1 MVQENDVWSGTPSQ
15 ITNLGT
21 YIICGLVS
29 VATFGVGAII
39 AIPYAI
45 WQYLVVKNQRFELTS
60 QRLRAHSGVLSKKT
74 DELELYRVK
83 DTKFDQPFFLRLFGL
98 GNVIIVSSDTT
109 TPISAITAIKDA
121 QHLREQIRQLV
132 EDRRDQK
139 RVRVAEF
146 E

>member
-1 MVQENDVWSGTPSQ
+1 MAQETDVWSGNPSQ

-21 YIICGLVS
+21 YIICGLISLTV
-29 VATFGVGAII
+29 FGAII

-45 WQYLVVKNQRFELTS
+45 WRYLVVKNWRYELTS
-60 QRLRAHSGVLSKKT
+60 QRIRAHSGVLSKKT

-98 GNVIIVSSDTT
+98 GNVIIVSSDST
-109 TPISAITAIKDA
+109 TPVSEITAIKDA
-121 QHLREQIRQLV
+121 KNLREQIRNLV
-132 EDRRDQK
+132 EERRDQK

>member
-1 MVQENDVWSGTPSQ
+1 MASETHVWSGSPSQ

-21 YIICGLVS
+21 YILCALLSLTV
-29 VATFGVGAII
+29 VLAIA

-45 WQYLVVKNQRFELTS
+45 WQYLVVKNQNYDLTS
-60 QRLRAHSGVLSKKT
+60 QRLKAHSGVFSKQT
-74 DELELYRVK
+74 DELELFRVK

-98 GNVIIVSSDTT
+98 GNVILISSDST
-109 TPISAITAIKDA
+109 TPVVMIKAVKDA
-121 QHLREQIRQLV
+121 QNLREQIRNLV
-132 EDRRDQK
+132 EERRDQK